1 MKRLWIIILT
11 VTLLSCSFDT
21 KTGIWENSNIDST
34 ISDNRFKDF
43 ETLYTEQKSFNQ
55 IIDPKSDLQVI
66 LGPTKLN
73 LRWLE
78 QEFQKSNNL
87 ENFGYNGLNKIVFKS
102 KKLSRNTINE
112 KLFFDGDNLI
122 ITDDKGNIIFY
133 SVSNQDIFFKFNF
146 YKKKYKDKIKKLNII
161 IENNIIYVG
170 DNLGYVYA
178 INYSSKKLIWAKN
191 FKIPFRSNLK
201 QIEEKIILTDT
212 SNVLYFIDK
221 TNGEIMKN
229 IPTEENLL
237 KSTFV
242 NSLSLSQDSLFY
254 LNTYGSLYSINN
266 DNGSIK
272 WFINLNKS
280 TAINPTNLFY
290 SNPIF
295 LYENDII
302 VAADPNLH
310 IINSTNGLI
319 KNKISITSIK
329 KPKVSNDKIFII
341 TKDNLLVCIDL
352 SSNEIIYSI
361 DISSQIAKYLD
372 SKKKSIQI
380 KNFFIAN
387 NKIFI
392 FLNNSYLV
400 EFSSTGKIKNVG
412 KLPSK
417 LNSSPIFINNS
428 ILYIDN
434 GNRLVILD

>member
-34 ISDNRFKDF
+34 INDNRFKDF

-87 ENFGYNGLNKIVFKS
+87 ENFSYNGLNKIVFKS

-146 YKKKYKDKIKKLNII
+146 YKKKYKDKTKKLNII

-310 IINSTNGLI
+310 IINSTNGLV

-428 ILYIDN
+428 IL
-434 GNRLVILD
+434 

>member
-34 ISDNRFKDF
+34 INDNRFKDF

-87 ENFGYNGLNKIVFKS
+87 ENFSYNGLNKIVFKS

-146 YKKKYKDKIKKLNII
+146 YKKKYKDKTKKLNII

-310 IINSTNGLI
+310 IINSTNGLV

-428 ILYIDN
+428 ILYVDN

>member
-21 KTGIWENSNIDST
+21 KTGIWENSNIDSK
-34 ISDNRFKDF
+34 INDNRFKDF

-87 ENFGYNGLNKIVFKS
+87 ENFSYNGLNKIVFKS

-146 YKKKYKDKIKKLNII
+146 YKKKYKDKTKKLNII

-310 IINSTNGLI
+310 IINSTNGLV

-352 SSNEIIYSI
+352 SSNEII
-361 DISSQIAKYLD
+361 
-372 SKKKSIQI
+372 IQ
-380 KNFFIAN
+380 
-387 NKIFI
+387 
-392 FLNNSYLV
+392 
-400 EFSSTGKIKNVG
+400 
-412 KLPSK
+412 
-417 LNSSPIFINNS
+417 
-428 ILYIDN
+428 
-434 GNRLVILD
+434 

>member
-34 ISDNRFKDF
+34 INDNRFKDF

-78 QEFQKSNNL
+78 QEFHKSNNL
-87 ENFGYNGLNKIVFKS
+87 ENFSYNGLNKIVFKS

-146 YKKKYKDKIKKLNII
+146 YKKKYKDKTKKLNII

-310 IINSTNGLI
+310 IINSTNGLV

-428 ILYIDN
+428 ILYVDN